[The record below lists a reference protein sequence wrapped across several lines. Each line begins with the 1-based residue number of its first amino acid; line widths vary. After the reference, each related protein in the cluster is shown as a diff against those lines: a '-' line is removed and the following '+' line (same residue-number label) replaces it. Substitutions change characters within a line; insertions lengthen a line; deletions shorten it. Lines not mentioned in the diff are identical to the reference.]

1 MDRSHPEMAQT
12 RANPT
17 ELLVDSDKPRR
28 APRRH
33 SGAQNLSILGVVTGF
48 FAVTTGA
55 LITGMGE
62 TPNGPLSGAVA
73 GGLAPSLHGNN
84 ALLTA
89 ALTGGW
95 RPSTLSHPPGRTR
108 PGRAEPSTR
117 TPQPTP
123 RHGKKHCAVP
133 RPQPPAP
140 QNP

>member
-95 RPSTLSHPPGRTR
+95 RPSTLSPTGTDQAGASRTQYANTPANTPTREETLRRTAPTAPG
-108 PGRAEPSTR
+108 
-117 TPQPTP
+117 
-123 RHGKKHCAVP
+123 
-133 RPQPPAP
+133 AP
-140 QNP
+140 KP